1 MEFPLH
7 TLGVERRG
15 IQPAEQRI
23 RRGSVFH
30 EVFDGSYAA
39 PFMDDG
45 HFSFSVSCKEEA
57 GVEGGKDLRYGI
69 VVTLESGD
77 PLPIYEEIRN
87 RVIVPVRP
95 A

>member
-1 MEFPLH
+1 
-7 TLGVERRG
+7 
-15 IQPAEQRI
+15 
-23 RRGSVFH
+23 
-30 EVFDGSYAA
+30 
-39 PFMDDG
+39 MDDG